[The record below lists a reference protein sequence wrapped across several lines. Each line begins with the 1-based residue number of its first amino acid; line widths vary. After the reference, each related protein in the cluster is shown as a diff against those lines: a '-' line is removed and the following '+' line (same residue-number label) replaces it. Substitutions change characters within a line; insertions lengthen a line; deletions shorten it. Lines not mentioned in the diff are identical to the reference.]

1 MTRTPFLWREVNKV
15 ALNHILVGTIAMKT
29 LSFHLTTYGVAAS
42 LVYASLRPS
51 HQCVANHP
59 YGRAVVLGAP
69 SGPGPDAL
77 RNQVWSLRGA
87 AGGLVVEPV
96 VDLGGDLCHL
106 LWLSQQNR
114 RAEPP
119 AHLQIYHPSSAPPVV
134 MQGLGPLWA
143 GPVPVDGPRRG
154 GKTGNWKLNVFN
166 VLQEVKTLF
175 PAFKRK

>member
-1 MTRTPFLWREVNKV
+1 
-15 ALNHILVGTIAMKT
+15 MKK
-29 LSFHLTTYGVAAS
+29 LRFHPTTYGVAAS

-51 HQCVANHP
+51 RQCVANHP

-69 SGPGPDAL
+69 VSSGPDAL
-77 RNQVWSLRGA
+77 RNQVWCLRGA

-96 VDLGGDLCHL
+96 VGLGLDLCHL
-106 LWLSQQNR
+106 LWLSQHNR

>member
-1 MTRTPFLWREVNKV
+1 M
-15 ALNHILVGTIAMKT
+15 MKT
-29 LSFHLTTYGVAAS
+29 LCSHPTIYGVAAS
-42 LVYASLRPS
+42 LVYASLYPS
-51 HQCVANHP
+51 RQCVANHP

-69 SGPGPDAL
+69 VGLGPDAL
-77 RNQVWSLRGA
+77 RNQVWCLGGA
-87 AGGLVVEPV
+87 AGGLVVELMV
-96 VDLGGDLCHL
+96 GLGVDLCHL
-106 LWLSQQNR
+106 LWLPQHNR

-166 VLQEVKTLF
+166 ALQEAKTLF
-175 PAFKRK
+175 PAFNRK